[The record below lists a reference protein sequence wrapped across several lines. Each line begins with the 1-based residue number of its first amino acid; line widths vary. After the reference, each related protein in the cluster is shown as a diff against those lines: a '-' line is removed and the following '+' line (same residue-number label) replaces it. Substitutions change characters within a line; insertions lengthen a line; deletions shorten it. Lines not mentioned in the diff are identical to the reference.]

1 VNAISQLKGE
11 VSKRFRLELHDSWV
25 AAKVLLAPAAV
36 VMSLAAFSGSVG
48 TVRGAAQTSAE
59 TEVKQTSGAPV
70 ITAKPEHVTVAR
82 ESGSTEIQWDTG
94 NGSAGFVFVT
104 ASGRKPVLFATG
116 AKGSL
121 VAPWIRAGNYLF
133 ELYSDDERRTL
144 LAAVTATSRVR
155 SDSSSP
161 YWAAGSSAVAMS
173 TSAHRTVAPRRE
185 RAVELAL
192 PPIRSADDILA
203 AIKVVSGAVGRG
215 AITPGEGFT
224 LSQMIETFLRAIDAS
239 DFEGR
244 LRQLEEDQ
252 AVRREDTVALRHNWA
267 ARFDSSPRRD

>member
-1 VNAISQLKGE
+1 MTDISLQK
-11 VSKRFRLELHDSWV
+11 
-25 AAKVLLAPAAV
+25 
-36 VMSLAAFSGSVG
+36 
-48 TVRGAAQTSAE
+48 TAE
-59 TEVKQTSGAPV
+59 T
-70 ITAKPEHVTVAR
+70 AR
-82 ESGSTEIQWDTG
+82 KDRGRPFPKGQFG
-94 NGSAGFVFVT
+94 NP
-104 ASGRKPVLFATG
+104 SGRP
-116 AKGSL
+116 
-121 VAPWIRAGNYLF
+121 R
-133 ELYSDDERRTL
+133 
-144 LAAVTATSRVR
+144 
-155 SDSSSP
+155 
-161 YWAAGSSAVAMS
+161 GSSNWATRAAELLLDGEATALTRKAVELAL
-173 TSAHRTVAPRRE
+173 AGDQAALRLCLDRTVAPRRE